1 MSLVQPCRLL
11 EQESRGHLELCREFY
26 PVEVARLRRFG
37 DNLPQLTVLLGI
49 PLCLW
54 WVYEVAAWK
63 RQPDQGCEL
72 SRSHDT
78 VRNSGQF
85 GRWNE
90 MGVMEAVTRL
100 NDPAAC
106 EPIHVQESRLRSVMD
121 EVTLHKAVPIQL
133 NIYVLLALDIGRHD
147 QNK

>member
-1 MSLVQPCRLL
+1 
-11 EQESRGHLELCREFY
+11 
-26 PVEVARLRRFG
+26 
-37 DNLPQLTVLLGI
+37 
-49 PLCLW
+49 
-54 WVYEVAAWK
+54 
-63 RQPDQGCEL
+63 
-72 SRSHDT
+72 
-78 VRNSGQF
+78 
-85 GRWNE
+85 